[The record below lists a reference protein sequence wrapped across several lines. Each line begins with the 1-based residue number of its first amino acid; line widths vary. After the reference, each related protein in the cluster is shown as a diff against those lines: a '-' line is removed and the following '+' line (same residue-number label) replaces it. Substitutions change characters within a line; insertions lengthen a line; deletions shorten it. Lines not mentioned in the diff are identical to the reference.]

1 MEEQSSSTLRGT
13 SRFGAT
19 MHQDNLSDKTF
30 DPIVDYNNN
39 DEPTP
44 PEAKDT
50 DFQPRERLRWNRE
63 SFGEIETP

>member
-19 MHQDNLSDKTF
+19 MQQDNLSDKTF
-30 DPIVDYNNN
+30 DPIADYNN

-44 PEAKDT
+44 PEPKAT
-50 DFQPRERLRWNRE
+50 DFQPRERLRWDRE
-63 SFGEIETP
+63 SFGAVETP